1 MTTRALCASLAL
13 AAMAAQADVAS
24 NVYTVVVNGGTRA
37 APVSIEGQQIEIYD
51 AEADTT
57 TTAEFGSFS
66 FKPNSIFRKRGTGYM
81 LSSLGMSSFTGEIR
95 IEEGAFVINT
105 NNQMGV
111 TTAAANAPLI
121 VVSNGASFVMSTRA
135 DTCAAKALKIYNKF
149 LIAGDGV
156 DGIGA
161 ICCDNTT
168 SQMDAL
174 FHSNW
179 TLTDDASF
187 GTTTTARSDYGY
199 GDIDLAGHVLT
210 ARRVTETGTF
220 CMEFGAR
227 FVNSA
232 GTPSR
237 VVFNHQRLQFQLTSS
252 SDTWPGD
259 ERSEIV
265 FTNSGSFSTYANYAR
280 IPWTMRICGSV
291 SAVPGGAA
299 STAKTP
305 GVLSGNRWCGPVVL
319 DGTGTEMNISISS
332 NYDGDGIIFTN
343 LISGAGGITA
353 ANAALQLGCATN
365 TFAGPLS
372 VRTDTARRGFLA
384 LWHGQS
390 LPAASAG
397 LTVTNAMVA
406 LTAIGERYDLPPTE
420 VYVRAGTNISFYG
433 GSGGFVP
440 SFRKTGP
447 GQLDLTAPLT
457 VTGRAEVAEGVL
469 KLARYAGAGL
479 VSGALLM
486 PDRVDINLPDKH
498 YTASSTAAY
507 ETTCNLTNR
516 VEISPLCFTASSQG
530 VYQAPSPA
538 PGKVPGVIVMYNGYI
553 WNRTGETQR
562 WTFGGGFGTHTNV
575 KLDNTWLYRI
585 TQYQTGQKKTVDV
598 KPGPHRLRVTTYN
611 TGTNSYISVLGYSF
625 TNMTWK
631 VGGSGAGLR
640 YDPNGRDSAN
650 VADYVKIED
659 PGDGSLLTVTT
670 NDTLTTVYDR
680 PSFHALRLAPG
691 TTLDIFGNSIAV
703 GDLEGLGMITNSNAY
718 YNYPLT
724 VTNSWKVS
732 AADVAAGGVLRVHAP
747 LAFAAGTTF
756 AAENLA
762 DFPHSEE
769 PIVLCVADAP
779 IEGMPTFDR
788 LATNATRKWKL
799 VKSVDGKS
807 IGFEY
812 SCGTSLIL
820 R

>member
-1 MTTRALCASLAL
+1 MTTRVLCASLAL

-57 TTAEFGSFS
+57 TTADFGTFS

-121 VVSNGASFVMSTRA
+121 VVSNGASFVMSTRPA
-135 DTCAAKALKIYNKF
+135 TCPAKALKIYNKF

-168 SQMDAL
+168 SQMDSL
-174 FHSNW
+174 FYTNW
-179 TLTDDASF
+179 TLTADASF
-187 GTTTTARSDYGY
+187 GTTTTARSDYGE
-199 GDIDLAGHVLT
+199 GDIDLAGHVFT
-210 ARRVTETGTF
+210 AQRVTESGYF
-220 CMEFGAR
+220 CMELGAR

-237 VVFNHQRLQFQLTSS
+237 VVFDHQRLQLQLTSS

-265 FTNSGSFSTYANYAR
+265 FTNSASFTTYANYAT
-280 IPWTMRICGSV
+280 IPWTMRLYGGV
-291 SAVPGGAA
+291 SAAPGG
-299 STAKTP
+299 STSAKTP
-305 GVLSGNRWCGPVVL
+305 GVLAGNRWCGPVIL
-319 DGTGTEMNISISS
+319 DGTNARLNISISS
-332 NYDGDGIIFTN
+332 SYDGDGIVFTN

-353 ANAALQLGCATN
+353 ANAALQLACPTN
-365 TFAGPLS
+365 TFKGPLS
-372 VRTDTARRGFLA
+372 ITTSSSRRGFLA

-390 LPAASAG
+390 LPADCAG
-397 LTVTNAMVA
+397 LTVTNTMVA
-406 LTAIGERYDLPPTE
+406 LTALGERYDLPPTE
-420 VYVRAGTNISFYG
+420 VYVRAGTNIAFYG
-433 GSGGFVP
+433 GSGGFAS

-447 GQLDLTAPLT
+447 GQLDLSTPLT
-457 VTGRAEVAEGVL
+457 VTGRAEVAEGML

-479 VSGALLM
+479 VAGSFGMANRANFDM
-486 PDRVDINLPDKH
+486 PEGRHWDAI
-498 YTASSTAAY
+498 STAVY
-507 ETTCNLTNR
+507 DTPINLTNR
-516 VEISPLCFTASSQG
+516 VEISPLCFTASSDG
-530 VYQAPSPA
+530 VYNAPSEGA
-538 PGKVPGVIVMYNGYI
+538 NPGIVVMYNGYI

-598 KPGPHRLRVTTYN
+598 MPGPHRLRVTTYN

-670 NDTLTTVYDR
+670 NDTLAAVYDR
-680 PSFHALRLAPG
+680 PSFQTLRLAPG

-732 AADVAAGGVLRVHAP
+732 AADVAAGGVLRAHVP
-747 LAFAAGTTF
+747 LAFAAGATF
-756 AAENLA
+756 AAEDLA
-762 DFPHSEE
+762 AFPHSEE

-779 IEGMPTFDR
+779 IEGMPVFDR
-788 LATNATRKWKL
+788 RANNTTRKWKL
-799 VKSVDGKS
+799 VKLDDGKS
-807 IGFEY
+807 IGFVY
-812 SCGTSLIL
+812 SNGMTMSF

>member
-1 MTTRALCASLAL
+1 MTTRVLCAFLAL

-24 NVYTVVVNGGTRA
+24 NGYTVVVNGGTRA
-37 APVSIEGQQIEIYD
+37 APVSIEGQQVEIYD

-57 TTAEFGSFS
+57 TTAEFGAFS

-135 DTCAAKALKIYNKF
+135 DTCATKALKIYNKF

-161 ICCDNTT
+161 ICCNNAN
-168 SQMDAL
+168 SQMDSL
-174 FHSNW
+174 FYSNW

-220 CMEFGAR
+220 CMELGAR

-237 VVFNHQRLQFQLTSS
+237 VVFDHQRLQFQLTSS

-280 IPWTMRICGSV
+280 IPWTMRIYGSV
-291 SAVPGGAA
+291 SALPGGAA

-305 GVLSGNRWCGPVVL
+305 GVLAGNRWCGPVVL
-319 DGTGTEMNISISS
+319 DGTDARMDISISS
-332 NYDGDGIIFTN
+332 NYDGDGIVFTN

-353 ANAALQLGCATN
+353 ANAALQLGCAT
-365 TFAGPLS
+365 TPFAGPLS

-433 GSGGFVP
+433 GSGGFAS

-447 GQLDLTAPLT
+447 GQLDLSTPLT

-479 VSGALLM
+479 VAGSFGMANRANFDM
-486 PDRVDINLPDKH
+486 PEARHWSAI
-498 YTASSTAAY
+498 STAAY
-507 ETTCNLTNR
+507 DTPINLTNR
-516 VEISPLCFTASSQG
+516 VEISPLCFTASSDG
-530 VYQAPSPA
+530 VYNAPSEGEN
-538 PGKVPGVIVMYNGYI
+538 PGIVVMYNGYI
-553 WNRTGETQR
+553 WNRTGTTQR

-575 KLDNTWLYRI
+575 KLDDKWIYRYV
-585 TQYQTGQKKTVDV
+585 QYQTGVKATVDV
-598 KPGPHRLRVTTYN
+598 GPGPHRFRVTSYG
-611 TGTNSYISVLGYSF
+611 TGTNGYVGPAGASF

-631 VGGSGAGLR
+631 IGGTGAGVR
-640 YDPNGRDSAN
+640 FDPNGRDSAN

-718 YNYPLT
+718 YEYPLT

-732 AADVAAGGVLRVHAP
+732 AADVAAGGVLRVHVP

-762 DFPHSEE
+762 NFPHSEE
-769 PIVLCVADAP
+769 PIVLCVADTP
-779 IEGMPTFDR
+779 IEGMPAFDR
-788 LATNATRKWKL
+788 LASKTTRKWRL
-799 VKSVDGKS
+799 VKSDDGKS
-807 IGFEY
+807 IGFVY
-812 SCGTSLIL
+812 SCGTHLIV